1 MASRLENFLFLLIAV
16 ATQVLVL
23 LGHFSRLPC
32 DRTALLTEG
41 TDIPNVDCVVVAR
54 PTRSRNV
61 FLQMVN
67 HQFIVP
73 FSLFSEE
80 ACRSAAE

>member
-1 MASRLENFLFLLIAV
+1 MASKPENFLFLLIAV
-16 ATQVLVL
+16 AAQVSVH
-23 LGHFSRLPC
+23 LGHLSRLPC
-32 DRTALLTEG
+32 NRTALLTEG

-67 HQFIVP
+67 CQFI
-73 FSLFSEE
+73 FSLFTVF
-80 ACRSAAE
+80 

>member
-1 MASRLENFLFLLIAV
+1 MHYLMASRLENFLFSLIAV
-16 ATQVLVL
+16 AAQVSVH
-23 LGHFSRLPC
+23 LGHLSRFRC
-32 DRTALLTEG
+32 NHIALLTEG

-67 HQFIVP
+67 RQFIV
-73 FSLFSEE
+73 SLFTVF
-80 ACRSAAE
+80 